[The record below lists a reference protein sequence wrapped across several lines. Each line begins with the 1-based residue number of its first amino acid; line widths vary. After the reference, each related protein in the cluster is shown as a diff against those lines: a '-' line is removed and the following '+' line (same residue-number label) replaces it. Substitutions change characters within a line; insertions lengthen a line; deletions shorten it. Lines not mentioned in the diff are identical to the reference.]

1 MSNDNEFRVQYK
13 DSAGVWC
20 DVYGTYETY
29 SEALDKLLTEAKT
42 DPEYT
47 HRIVR
52 TQVLGYISGEGTFD
66 E

>member
-1 MSNDNEFRVQYK
+1 MSKQEFKVQYK
-13 DSAGVWC
+13 DSVGTWC
-20 DVYGTYETY
+20 NMCLPYSNYNDALERLI
-29 SEALDKLLTEAKT
+29 SEAKQ

-52 TQVLGYISGEGTFD
+52 MDVVGYITGRGECY

>member
-1 MSNDNEFRVQYK
+1 MSSGNEFRVQYK
-13 DSAGVWC
+13 DSVGVWC
-20 DVYGTYETY
+20 NVYGTYESY
-29 SEALDKLLTEAKT
+29 SEALDKLLTEAKS

-52 TQVLGYISGEGTFD
+52 TEVLGYITGEGNIN

>member
-1 MSNDNEFRVQYK
+1 MTSDNEFRVQYL
-13 DSAGVWC
+13 DIDGNWC
-20 DVYGTYETY
+20 NVYGSYTSY
-29 SEALDKLLTEAKT
+29 ADACAKLIEEAKN

-52 TQVLGYISGEGTFD
+52 TQVLGYITGEGNIN

>member
-13 DSAGVWC
+13 NSVGVWC
-20 DVYGTYETY
+20 NAAGAY
-29 SEALDKLLTEAKT
+29 SYYADACAKLIEEAKN
-42 DPEYT
+42 DPEYS

-52 TQVLGYISGEGTFD
+52 TQVLGYIAGGLDFD

>member
-1 MSNDNEFRVQYK
+1 MSSGNEFRVQYQ

-20 DVYGTYETY
+20 NVYGTYECY
-29 SEALDKLLTEAKT
+29 SEALDKLLIEAKS

-52 TQVLGYISGEGTFD
+52 TQVLGYITGEGNLD

>member
-1 MSNDNEFRVQYK
+1 MTEDTEFRVQYL

-20 DVYGTYETY
+20 NVYGTYTSYTDACYKMME
-29 SEALDKLLTEAKT
+29 EAKQ

-52 TQVLGYISGEGTFD
+52 SQVLGFITGEGNIN

>member
-1 MSNDNEFRVQYK
+1 MNSENEFRVQYQ

-20 DVYGTYETY
+20 NVYGAYTSY
-29 SEALDKLLTEAKT
+29 ADACLKLLEEAKN

-52 TQVLGYISGEGTFD
+52 TQVLGYITGEGNIN